1 MQAGWKEQ
9 FDSGSGGAEAC
20 RFVESCCQFDIG
32 ETIFLAQQQT
42 DSLGFYGCLDANAT
56 NRGGARQGE
65 RRKTRQGGSVERVGG
80 YTVLEMIE

>member
-32 ETIFLAQQQT
+32 ETIFLARQET
-42 DSLGFYGCLDANAT
+42 GSLGFCGCLDARVQRT
-56 NRGGARQGE
+56 GGQAR
-65 RRKTRQGGSVERVGG
+65 RTKKDAAGSVELDIL
-80 YTVLEMIE
+80 YCK